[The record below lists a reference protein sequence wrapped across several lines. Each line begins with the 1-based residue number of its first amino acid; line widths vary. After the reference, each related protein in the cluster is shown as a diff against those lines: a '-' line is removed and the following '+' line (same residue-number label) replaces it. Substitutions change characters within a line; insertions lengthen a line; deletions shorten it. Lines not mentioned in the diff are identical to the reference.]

1 MSHQQPAHD
10 SGTTPRRVGVLHR
23 TGAWCARHF
32 VIVIVLWVAALAAF
46 QGLQHAFGGD
56 YSDNFAIPGTQSQ
69 DGLDVLKA
77 HDPAAGG
84 YGSQVVVH
92 DADKPLSGLSSQ
104 MSSTVASLQKLPD
117 VLSVQN
123 PLTAQSSAVGPVSGD
138 GKTAYITIRFS
149 VQPSTLGSGY
159 LHGVD
164 SAVQPLRAAGAEVE
178 YGGSLGELARPAAND
193 RISEAIGFGVA
204 VLVLLIGF
212 GSLLAALL
220 PLITALICVVCGLG
234 LLGLLAAATT
244 FATVSPTLAT
254 MIGLGVGIDYA
265 LFLVTRHR
273 QNLMDGEDPVAA
285 AGTATATS
293 GRAVL
298 LSGCTVIIALCG
310 LWVSGIGFIGK
321 LGVAAAVTVVTAVLG
336 ALTLVPAMLGLI
348 GRHIDRI
355 HVRKPIAEVEAD
367 AEPAPATGPRTGS
380 GAGSASGGGATGPAP
395 AGESKGADAGGD
407 RPGAGSAG
415 DRAGAGSA
423 GGAPGPAPGRGAGQ
437 GPDARPVP
445 GRVRTTTHGTWHR
458 YAQRVERRPWWFLAG
473 GVVVLAVLAF
483 PVFFIQLGH
492 IGDGADPKSF
502 TDRRAYDLMSSA
514 FGPGS
519 NGPLTLVVD
528 QSKVPQD
535 DRSSLESKVQ
545 QSLTKVPNAA
555 VITPLTP
562 TQDGDVLT
570 ATAYSAA
577 APQDART
584 TSLANHLTDD
594 VLPDAVSGT
603 AARTYVTG
611 TTAAQVDF
619 LDIVA
624 SRLPLIIAVVVGLAF
639 LVILAVFRGVL
650 VAVKAA
656 LLNVLSIAASYG
668 VVVAVFQWGWGG
680 PALGVSGDVPIESY
694 VPMMM
699 FAIVFGLSMDY
710 EIFLLTRIHEAWLA
724 TRDPRASVAHALEI
738 TARVITCA
746 ALIMVSVFAA
756 FILSDNI
763 VVKMLGL
770 GLAVSVLIDATV
782 VRLLLVPAVMT
793 LLGRAAWWTPRWL
806 DRILPH
812 LDAEGS
818 EDREPPAAPVRH

>member
-1 MSHQQPAHD
+1 MSHQQPAR
-10 SGTTPRRVGVLHR
+10 SGTPARRAGVLR
-23 TGAWCARHF
+23 TTGAWCARHF
-32 VIVIVLWVAALAAF
+32 VVVIVLWIAALVAL
-46 QGLQHAFGGD
+46 QTVQHAYGGD

-69 DGLDVLKA
+69 DGLDVLEKHA
-77 HDPAAGG
+77 PSAGG
-84 YGSQVVVH
+84 YSSQVVVH

-104 MSSTVASLQKLPD
+104 MSTVVGSLQELPD
-117 VLSVQN
+117 VLSAQN
-123 PLTAQSSAVGPVSGD
+123 PLTATGSTGGPDVGPLSSD
-138 GKTAYITIRFS
+138 GKTAYITVRFS
-149 VQPSTLGSGY
+149 EQPSSLGSGY
-159 LHGVD
+159 LDGVD
-164 SAVQPLRAAGAEVE
+164 SAVQPLRSAGAEVE
-178 YGGSLGELARPAAND
+178 YGGSLGELARPEAND
-193 RISEAIGFGVA
+193 RVSEAIGFGVA
-204 VLVLLIGF
+204 VLVLLVGF

-273 QNLMDGEDPVAA
+273 QNLMDGRDPVAA
-285 AGTATATS
+285 AGAATATS

-336 ALTLVPAMLGLI
+336 ALTLVPAMLGLT
-348 GRHIDRI
+348 GRYIDRI
-355 HVRKPIAEVEAD
+355 HVRKPVAEVE
-367 AEPAPATGPRTGS
+367 PGPDP
-380 GAGSASGGGATGPAP
+380 GARDGV
-395 AGESKGADAGGD
+395 
-407 RPGAGSAG
+407 RPGAKP
-415 DRAGAGSA
+415 GAGPVPS
-423 GGAPGPAPGRGAGQ
+423 PGPDRGTQ
-437 GPDARPVP
+437 T
-445 GRVRTTTHGTWHR
+445 TTTHGTWHR

-473 GVVVLAVLAF
+473 GIVVLAVLAF

-502 TDRRAYDLMSSA
+502 TDRRAYDLMTSA

-519 NGPLTLVVD
+519 NGPLTLVID
-528 QSKVPQD
+528 QSAVPQSDRSALETQAQQSLSKVPD
-535 DRSSLESKVQ
+535 
-545 QSLTKVPNAA
+545 AA
-555 VITPLTP
+555 FITPLTA

-570 ATAYSAA
+570 ATAYSVA

-584 TSLANHLTDD
+584 TSLVNHLSDD
-594 VLPDAVSGT
+594 VLPDAVHGT
-603 AARTYVTG
+603 AADTYVTG
-611 TTAAQVDF
+611 TTAGQVDF
-619 LDIVA
+619 LDIVS

-639 LVILAVFRGVL
+639 LVILAVFRGLL

-724 TRDPRASVAHALEI
+724 TNDPRASVAHALEI

-756 FILSDNI
+756 FLISDNI

-818 EDREPPAAPVRH
+818 GTADGAKASGST